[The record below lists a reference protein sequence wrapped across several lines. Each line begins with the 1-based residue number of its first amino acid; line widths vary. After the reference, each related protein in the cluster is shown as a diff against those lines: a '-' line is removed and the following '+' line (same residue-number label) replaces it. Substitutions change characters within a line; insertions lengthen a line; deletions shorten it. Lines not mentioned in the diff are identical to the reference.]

1 VTSIPVPFKLAA
13 LMNREVLD
21 RRCELG
27 ILALVLAILIFGPL
41 AFGAVPPA
49 AFLVI
54 QGLTLVILVLWG
66 VRMWLQPRPQ
76 LLWTPICWA
85 VAAFVVYAIIRYLA
99 ADIEYVARQELIRVL
114 VYALLFLTVL
124 NNLNRQEATQA
135 ISFVLI
141 FLAMVLSFHAVYQFL
156 TGSNRIWN
164 VVNTAYPHR
173 ASGTYICPNHLGG
186 FLEMVLPLGLA
197 YTLASRVKPVL
208 RVFLGYASLTIMAGI
223 VVTLSRGSWLSTAL
237 SLVVFFGVLLFQ
249 RGHRLASLALL
260 AVILGGAG
268 YFLSG
273 NYSLQARIRKADMSR
288 VKQDTRLML
297 WESAL
302 KIWQEDIWWGV
313 GPAHYDYRFRQ
324 YRPELVQ
331 QRPAWAHN
339 DVLNALADWGV
350 AGTCLVAAAWGL
362 LGLGVVK
369 TWASVRG
376 SANDLRGRKNSNKFA
391 FVLGASVGLFA
402 ILVHSTCDFNM
413 HIPANAVLAVTL
425 MALLSSH
432 LRFATERYW
441 TRAGLWV
448 RLAATAVLLAG
459 TIYFGQQGWRH
470 TQEYRN
476 LRQAAAAP
484 NFSPEKVG
492 WLKKAYAVEPMNPE
506 TTFEIGEAYRI
517 QSSEGGDNYRALAT
531 QAMDWFGRTMKLN
544 RWGGYGYLRYGWC
557 LDWLDRSAESE
568 RYFDRAE
575 ELDPNGYFTLANIG
589 LHYVQI
595 GDYAAAKPWFE
606 RSLRLEGPGNFISR
620 TYLEI
625 ANSRLL
631 EAATNGGTGRL
642 EAPTP

>member
-1 VTSIPVPFKLAA
+1 MKDAKAGT
-13 LMNREVLD
+13 
-21 RRCELG
+21 
-27 ILALVLAILIFGPL
+27 
-41 AFGAVPPA
+41 
-49 AFLVI
+49 
-54 QGLTLVILVLWG
+54 
-66 VRMWLQPRPQ
+66 
-76 LLWTPICWA
+76 
-85 VAAFVVYAIIRYLA
+85 
-99 ADIEYVARQELIRVL
+99 RV
-114 VYALLFLTVL
+114 
-124 NNLNRQEATQA
+124 
-135 ISFVLI
+135 
-141 FLAMVLSFHAVYQFL
+141 
-156 TGSNRIWN
+156 
-164 VVNTAYPHR
+164 
-173 ASGTYICPNHLGG
+173 
-186 FLEMVLPLGLA
+186 
-197 YTLASRVKPVL
+197 
-208 RVFLGYASLTIMAGI
+208 
-223 VVTLSRGSWLSTAL
+223 
-237 SLVVFFGVLLFQ
+237 
-249 RGHRLASLALL
+249 
-260 AVILGGAG
+260 
-268 YFLSG
+268 
-273 NYSLQARIRKADMSR
+273 
-288 VKQDTRLML
+288 ML

-339 DVLNALADWGV
+339 DVLNALVDWGV

-369 TWASVRG
+369 TWGSVRG

-441 TRAGLWV
+441 ARVGILL

-459 TIYFGQQGWRH
+459 TVYLGQQGWRL
-470 TQEYRN
+470 TKEYRN

-484 NFSPEKVG
+484 NFSPEKVA

-544 RWGGYGYLRYGWC
+544 RWDGYGCLRYGWC
-557 LDWLDRSAESE
+557 LDWLDRAAESE
-568 RYFDRAE
+568 PYFNRAE

-589 LHYVQI
+589 LHYVQV

-606 RSLRLEGPGNFISR
+606 RSLRLEWLGNVISR

-625 ANSRLL
+625 ANARLL
-631 EAATNGGTGRL
+631 EAASNGGTGRL
-642 EAPTP
+642 EAPAP

>member
-1 VTSIPVPFKLAA
+1 MLTA

-21 RRCELG
+21 RWCELG

-54 QGLTLVILVLWG
+54 QGLTLGVLMLWG
-66 VRMWLQPRPQ
+66 VRLWLQARPQ

-85 VAAFVVYAIIRYLA
+85 VVAFVVYAIIRYLA

-114 VYALLFLTVL
+114 VYAILFLAVL
-124 NNLNRQEATQA
+124 NNLSRQEATQA

-141 FLAMVLSFHAVYQFL
+141 FLAMVLSCHAVYQFL

-260 AVILGGAG
+260 VVILGGAG

-273 NYSLQARIRKADMSR
+273 NYSLLARIKRADMKDAKAGTR
-288 VKQDTRLML
+288 VML

-339 DVLNALADWGV
+339 DVLNALVDWGV

-369 TWASVRG
+369 TWGSVRG

-441 TRAGLWV
+441 ARVGILL

-459 TIYFGQQGWRH
+459 TVYLGQQGWRL
-470 TQEYRN
+470 TKEYRN

-484 NFSPEKVG
+484 NFSPE
-492 WLKKAYAVEPMNPE
+492 
-506 TTFEIGEAYRI
+506 
-517 QSSEGGDNYRALAT
+517 NYRALAT

-544 RWGGYGYLRYGWC
+544 RWDGYGCLRYGWC
-557 LDWLDRSAESE
+557 LDWLDRAAESE
-568 RYFDRAE
+568 PYFNRAE

-589 LHYVQI
+589 LHYVQV

-606 RSLRLEGPGNFISR
+606 RSLRLEWLGNVISR

-625 ANSRLL
+625 ANARLL
-631 EAATNGGTGRL
+631 EAASNGGTGRL
-642 EAPTP
+642 EAPAP